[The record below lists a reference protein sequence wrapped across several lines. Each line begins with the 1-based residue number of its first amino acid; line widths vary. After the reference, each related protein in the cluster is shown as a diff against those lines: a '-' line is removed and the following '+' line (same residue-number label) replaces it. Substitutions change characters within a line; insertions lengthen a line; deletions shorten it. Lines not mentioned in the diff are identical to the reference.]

1 MGGYIM
7 LDVSVGVLQDSILA
21 LESRLFEIERNN
33 RIHRLG
39 ISEDNIRTM
48 FQVLRTELLSR
59 NSNKL

>member
-1 MGGYIM
+1 M
-7 LDVSVGVLQDSILA
+7 LDVSVEVLQDSILA

-48 FQVLRTELLSR
+48 LQVLRMELLGR
-59 NSNKL
+59 NSVKL

>member
-1 MGGYIM
+1 M
-7 LDVSVGVLQDSILA
+7 LDVSVEVLQDSILA
-21 LESRLFEIERNN
+21 LETRLYEIERNN

-48 FQVLRTELLSR
+48 LQVLRTELMGR